1 MVAESVRAHLSRRL
15 PQVASWWLAVAVL
28 VLAALLPYLVAS
40 DRWVRVAALAL
51 VYVALASGLNLLV
64 GHTGLLDLGYVA
76 FFTIGAYVTSI
87 ISTRLFVD
95 RWGFDPAGLW
105 WLFLL
110 NVLLAMGLA
119 AVAGVIIG
127 YPTLRARGDYLAI
140 MTLAFGE
147 IVRIV
152 AINWTS
158 LTGGAVGIRG
168 VPPMTVPG
176 RTLIMPI
183 EIYYVVL
190 VLVVLLLV
198 AITRLVASPVG
209 RAWVAIREDE
219 LVAGSVG
226 VNTRRYKLLAY
237 ACGASIAGS
246 VGVLFAHMQQFVN
259 PDSFTLEDSLIVVAV
274 VILGGTGTFW
284 GPVVGAVIW
293 IFFQAWAS
301 DLAVVQQNPEF
312 TLGVLA
318 LVVIVLM
325 IFRPNGLVTKR
336 VDLAMSSI
344 PDVEPMPA
352 RLPDRGGSDRSEGPV
367 DEVLIAARGVTCR
380 FGGLT
385 ALKDVDL
392 DVKRGEIL
400 GIIGPNGAGKSTF
413 FNVISGLIPATEGTV
428 RFRGWDVS
436 AGSLHELSVRGVS
449 RTFQNIRL
457 FGDMTVVENL
467 LVGAHERCRR
477 WVPALVVRSRAA
489 RRQELAAHADVAQ
502 LLACFGLW
510 PERLRMART
519 LSYGHQ
525 RRVEVARALMT
536 LPEVLL
542 LDEPAAGMNEDETA
556 ELSDLILQI
565 RDSGVTVVL
574 IEHDMSL
581 LMRVSDRVVVLDHG
595 EKIADGSPEEVR
607 LDSRVLDA
615 YLGTEV

>member
-1 MVAESVRAHLSRRL
+1 MTAQTVVTSVQRRL
-15 PQVASWWLAVAVL
+15 AGHGSSVFAMGVVALAL
-28 VLAALLPYLVAS
+28 MLPFLFTS
-40 DRWVRVAALAL
+40 DRWIRVAFLAL

-76 FFTIGAYVTSI
+76 FFTVGAYVAAI
-87 ISTRLFVD
+87 ITVRVFVNT
-95 RWGFDPAGLW
+95 WGFDPAGLW
-105 WLFLL
+105 WLFFLS
-110 NVLLAMGLA
+110 VLLAMGLA

-158 LTGGAVGIRG
+158 LTGGSVGIRG

-176 RTLIMPI
+176 HELVRPI

-190 VLVVLLLV
+190 ALVVLLLV

-226 VNTRRYKLLAY
+226 VNTRRYKLLSY
-237 ACGASIAGS
+237 ACGASIAGA

-259 PDSFTLEDSLIVVAV
+259 PDSFTLEDSIVVVAV
-274 VILGGTGTFW
+274 VILGGSGTFW

-301 DLAVVQQNPEF
+301 DLTVVQEHPEF
-312 TLGVLA
+312 TLGMLA

-336 VDLAMSSI
+336 VDLAMSTIS
-344 PDVEPMPA
+344 DVEPAQAEVPT
-352 RLPDRGGSDRSEGPV
+352 RSGSSRPDDG
-367 DEVLIAARGVTCR
+367 EVLIQARGVTCR

-385 ALKDVDL
+385 ALKDL
-392 DVKRGEIL
+392 DVDVRRGEVL

-413 FNVISGLIPATEGTV
+413 FNVISGLIPATEGVV
-428 RFRGWDVS
+428 RLRGWDVS
-436 AGSLHELSVRGVS
+436 SGSLHQLSVRGVS

-477 WVPALVVRSRAA
+477 AVPALIARTRSVRERES
-489 RRQELAAHADVAQ
+489 EAHDDVAQ
-502 LLACFGLW
+502 LLSFFGLW
-510 PERLRMART
+510 EDRLRRART

-525 RRVEVARALMT
+525 RRVEIARALMT

-542 LDEPAAGMNEDETA
+542 LDEPAAGMNEAETDA
-556 ELSDLILQI
+556 LSELILRI

-595 EKIADGSPEEVR
+595 VKIADGPPEQIR
-607 LDSRVLDA
+607 ADSRVLDA
-615 YLGTEV
+615 YLGTGV

>member
-1 MVAESVRAHLSRRL
+1 MTTTNPSLSATRRL
-15 PQVASWWLAVAVL
+15 PEVRGWMLPAAIVLLAL
-28 VLAALLPYLVAS
+28 VLPVAIGS

-64 GHTGLLDLGYVA
+64 GHTGLLDLGYNA
-76 FFTIGAYVTSI
+76 FFTIGAYVTAI
-87 ISTRLFVD
+87 ITSRIFIE
-95 RWGFDPAGLW
+95 RWGFAPETLW

-110 NVLLAMGLA
+110 TVLLAMGIA

-176 RTLIMPI
+176 RSLVMPV

-190 VLVVLLLV
+190 ALVVLLLV

-226 VNTRRYKLLAY
+226 VNTRRYKLLSY
-237 ACGASIAGS
+237 ACGASIAGA

-284 GPVVGAVIW
+284 GPIVGAVIW
-293 IFFQAWAS
+293 VFFQAWAS
-301 DLAVVQQNPEF
+301 DLTIVQRHPEF
-312 TLGVLA
+312 TLGLLA

-325 IFRPNGLVTKR
+325 IFRPNGLVTKK
-336 VDLAMSSI
+336 VQLAMT
-344 PDVEPMPA
+344 A
-352 RLPDRGGSDRSEGPV
+352 LPDLPPEACDLPRRAPTGASGEI
-367 DEVLIAARGVTCR
+367 LIDAKKITCR

-385 ALKDVDL
+385 ALKDVD
-392 DVKRGEIL
+392 VEVRRGEVL

-413 FNVISGLIPATEGTV
+413 FNVISGLLPATSGTV
-428 RFRGWDVS
+428 LHRGWDVS
-436 AGSLHELSVRGVS
+436 RGTLHDLSVRGVS

-477 WVPALVVRSRAA
+477 AVPALVVRTTRVRECEA
-489 RRQELAAHADVAQ
+489 AAHADAAR
-502 LLACFGLW
+502 LLSFFDLW
-510 PERLRMART
+510 DERQRQART

-525 RRVEVARALMT
+525 RRVEIARALMT

-542 LDEPAAGMNEDETA
+542 LDEPAAGMNEEETA
-556 ELSDLILQI
+556 ALSELILKI
-565 RDSGVTVVL
+565 RASGVTVVL

-595 EKIADGSPEEVR
+595 VKIADGTPEDVR
-607 LDSRVLDA
+607 RDDRVLDA
-615 YLGTEV
+615 YLGAEV

>member
-1 MVAESVRAHLSRRL
+1 MASRT
-15 PQVASWWLAVAVL
+15 AVAVARQRFAAHGSSAVAVG
-28 VLAALLPYLVAS
+28 VLALAVVLPFLLAS
-40 DRWVRVAALAL
+40 DRWTRVASLAL
-51 VYVALASGLNLLV
+51 IYVALASGLNLLV

-76 FFTIGAYVTSI
+76 FFTIGAYVAAIFTV
-87 ISTRLFVD
+87 RVFVNH
-95 RWGFDPAGLW
+95 WGFDPTGLW
-105 WLFLL
+105 WLFFLS
-110 NVLLAMGLA
+110 VLLAMGLA

-147 IVRIV
+147 IVRIIAV
-152 AINWTS
+152 NWTS
-158 LTGGAVGIRG
+158 LTGGSVGIRG

-176 RTLIMPI
+176 HELVMPV

-190 VLVVLLLV
+190 VLVVLLLL
-198 AITRLVASPVG
+198 AIARLVASPVG

-226 VNTRRYKLLAY
+226 VDTRRYKLLSY
-237 ACGASIAGS
+237 ACGASIAGA

-259 PDSFTLEDSLIVVAV
+259 PDSFTLEDSLVVVAV

-284 GPVVGAVIW
+284 GPIVGAVVW

-301 DLAVVQQNPEF
+301 DLQVVQEHPEF
-312 TLGVLA
+312 TLGMLA

-336 VDLAMSSI
+336 VDLAMTTI
-344 PDVEPMPA
+344 GEVEPAPEVPTRPGTDA
-352 RLPDRGGSDRSEGPV
+352 GTTGG
-367 DEVLIAARGVTCR
+367 EVLIHAQGVTCR

-385 ALKDVDL
+385 ALNDVD
-392 DVKRGEIL
+392 VEVRRGEIL

-413 FNVISGLIPATEGTV
+413 FNVISGLIPPTEGTV
-428 RFRGWDVS
+428 RLRGWDIS
-436 AGSLHELSVRGVS
+436 SGSLHQLSVRGVS

-477 WVPALVVRSRAA
+477 AAPALIARTRGVR
-489 RRQELAAHADVAQ
+489 RREEAVHADVAR
-502 LLACFGLW
+502 LLSFFGLW
-510 PERLRMART
+510 DDRMRRART

-525 RRVEVARALMT
+525 RRVEIARALMT

-542 LDEPAAGMNEDETA
+542 LDEPAAGMNEAETDALA
-556 ELSDLILQI
+556 ELILKI

-595 EKIADGSPEEVR
+595 VKIADGRPEDVR
-607 LDSRVLDA
+607 ADDRVLDA
-615 YLGTEV
+615 YLGTGV